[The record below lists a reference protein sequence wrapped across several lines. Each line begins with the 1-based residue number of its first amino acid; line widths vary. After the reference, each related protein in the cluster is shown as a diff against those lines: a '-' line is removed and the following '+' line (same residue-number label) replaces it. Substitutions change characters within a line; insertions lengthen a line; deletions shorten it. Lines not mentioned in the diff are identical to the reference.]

1 MENIY
6 NNIFIKDLLS
16 KINIEIEIFS
26 FDSDISSDKALSMIN
41 FIRPLFEELREFT
54 HQ

>member
-16 KINIEIEIFS
+16 KINIEIGIFS

-41 FIRPLFEELREFT
+41 FRLIRHFE
-54 HQ
+54 